1 MALSLDPQR
10 TAIMAI
16 KPQAGDILINKH
28 YVDSFICLTVAAARS
43 HKIQEHIVGD
53 VAPDRLTGFV
63 VKSEMNP
70 AVNAA
75 VRFFIRHLAKT

>member
-10 TAIMAI
+10 TPIMAM

-28 YVDSFICLTVAAARS
+28 CVDHFNCLTVAARS
-43 HKIQEHIVGD
+43 HKIQKHIVGD

-63 VKSEMNP
+63 VKSVMNP

-75 VRFFIRHLAKT
+75 VRFFICHLAKT

>member
-10 TAIMAI
+10 TAIMAM

-28 YVDSFICLTVAAARS
+28 YVDSFNCLTVAAARS
-43 HKIQEHIVGD
+43 HKIQKHIVAD
-53 VAPDRLTGFV
+53 VAPDRLTGFA
-63 VKSEMNP
+63 VKSEMNS

-75 VRFFIRHLAKT
+75 VRFFICHLAKT